1 MRHVHGFEW
10 VRGQVERVCHM
21 TSRFGSVPVPRS
33 RGAHGKGYGRNFF
46 GRSRR
51 PRDVHAR
58 VPFTAASVT
67 AQPCRPDHDTVTRR
81 LRVVVKTRCKKREAF
96 QHSRYMR
103 VTLLVNQSR
112 STRRAGKVEHMSCA
126 IGLTSATHL
135 RYMHGEHPFMPEIA
149 SSPVTKLP
157 CSRTNRAFGRLDG
170 KWWLEE
176 LGEQRQR
183 CKLFGTLALV
193 CVVAAVLARAPLG
206 RAEATERRSC
216 ELDRLGCPCSQRV
229 ILPSLCGSCSPLLE
243 AHGTLVSAILAYV
256 LRYART
262 CAPAVAALPL
272 RRSRWIARPQTPL
285 AALVAA
291 IDGSG
296 NGDLHVCAV

>member
-1 MRHVHGFEW
+1 
-10 VRGQVERVCHM
+10 
-21 TSRFGSVPVPRS
+21 
-33 RGAHGKGYGRNFF
+33 
-46 GRSRR
+46 
-51 PRDVHAR
+51 
-58 VPFTAASVT
+58 
-67 AQPCRPDHDTVTRR
+67 
-81 LRVVVKTRCKKREAF
+81 
-96 QHSRYMR
+96 MR

-135 RYMHGEHPFMPEIA
+135 RYMHSEHPFMLEIA
-149 SSPVTKLP
+149 SSPLTKLP
-157 CSRTNRAFGRLDG
+157 CSPPRTNRAFGRLDG
-170 KWWLEE
+170 KWWLQE

-229 ILPSLCGSCSPLLE
+229 ILPSLCVSCSPLLE
-243 AHGTLVSAILAYV
+243 AHGTLVGAILACV

-262 CAPAVAALPL
+262 CAAAVAALPL

-285 AALVAA
+285 AAV
-291 IDGSG
+291 DGSG

>member
-1 MRHVHGFEW
+1 MVGKLVFHDCVA
-10 VRGQVERVCHM
+10 
-21 TSRFGSVPVPRS
+21 T
-33 RGAHGKGYGRNFF
+33 AKGYGRNFF

-81 LRVVVKTRCKKREAF
+81 LRVVVKTRCKTREAF

-103 VTLLVNQSR
+103 PTTLVNLRR

-135 RYMHGEHPFMPEIA
+135 RYMHSEHPFMLEIA
-149 SSPVTKLP
+149 SSPLTKLP
-157 CSRTNRAFGRLDG
+157 CSPPRTNRAFGRLDG
-170 KWWLEE
+170 KWWLQE

-229 ILPSLCGSCSPLLE
+229 ILPSLCVSCAPLLE
-243 AHGTLVSAILAYV
+243 AHGTLVGAILACV

-262 CAPAVAALPL
+262 CAAAVAALPL

-285 AALVAA
+285 AAV
-291 IDGSG
+291 DGSG

>member
-1 MRHVHGFEW
+1 MALG
-10 VRGQVERVCHM
+10 GAVE
-21 TSRFGSVPVPRS
+21 TQI
-33 RGAHGKGYGRNFF
+33 GA
-46 GRSRR
+46 SRR
-51 PRDVHAR
+51 PGALWTR
-58 VPFTAASVT
+58 VPATAASAT
-67 AQPCRPDHDTVTRR
+67 AQPCRLDGRTVARR
-81 LRVVVKTRCKKREAF
+81 LRAPIQTRGKTRKAF
-96 QHSRYMR
+96 QHNRYMR

-135 RYMHGEHPFMPEIA
+135 RYMHSEHPFMLEIA
-149 SSPVTKLP
+149 SSPLTKLP
-157 CSRTNRAFGRLDG
+157 CSQPRTNRAFGRLDG
-170 KWWLEE
+170 KWWLQE

-193 CVVAAVLARAPLG
+193 CVAAAVLARAPLG

-229 ILPSLCGSCSPLLE
+229 ILPSLCVSCAPLLE
-243 AHGTLVSAILAYV
+243 AHGTPVGAILACV

-262 CAPAVAALPL
+262 CAAAVAALPL

-285 AALVAA
+285 AAV
-291 IDGSG
+291 DGSG